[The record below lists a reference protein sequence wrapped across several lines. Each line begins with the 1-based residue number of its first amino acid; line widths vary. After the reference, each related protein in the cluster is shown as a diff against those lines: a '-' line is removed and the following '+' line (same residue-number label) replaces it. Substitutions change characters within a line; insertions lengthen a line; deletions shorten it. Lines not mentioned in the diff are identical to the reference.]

1 MRTFALVVVL
11 ALGSFVGSF
20 LGSPLA
26 HAQGS
31 PQKQLEDACRIAVE
45 DLDLGDAVGAELRV
59 AEALAKHGRGP
70 LAKSTIT
77 ARAHAVLGAALL
89 EQGQKDKAQKEFAAA
104 VAIDAKVALPPK
116 LDRGAAKE
124 AMAAARKPVQAA
136 ELPPPV
142 SMDPDSPVMGI
153 VHIQTEQIKEG
164 AALPVEV
171 KVGAEVKAKA
181 VVLHYR
187 AVVGKN
193 PAKQWLTAPMSNTKG
208 LLWKADVPATATAA
222 DQLQYYVD
230 ATNAKSK
237 RVAARGSVA
246 APYVVAVLRTPKP
259 TVTEKK
265 GDEENPLHMLKDGD
279 TDENPLE
286 APKKKK

>member
-1 MRTFALVVVL
+1 MRTFARFL
-11 ALGSFVGSF
+11 ALALV
-20 LGSPLA
+20 LTLA
-26 HAQGS
+26 PRVYAQGS

-77 ARAHAVLGAALL
+77 ARAHAVLGAALI

-116 LDRGAAKE
+116 LDKGAAKE
-124 AMAAARKPVQAA
+124 ALAAARAPVKTVD
-136 ELPPPV
+136 LPPPV

-153 VHIQTEQIKEG
+153 VHIQTEQVKEG

-171 KVGAEVKAKA
+171 KVGSEVKAKS

-187 AVVGKN
+187 TVTGKN
-193 PAKQWLTAPMSNTKG
+193 ASKQWLTAPMANTKG
-208 LLWKADVPATATAA
+208 LLWKADVPATATTA

-237 RVAARGSVA
+237 RVAARGSVT
-246 APYVVAVLRTPKP
+246 APYVVAVLKVPKAV
-259 TVTEKK
+259 VTEKK
-265 GDEENPLHMLKDGD
+265 GDNENPLTETEENPL
-279 TDENPLE
+279 EQ
-286 APKKKK
+286 KKKK